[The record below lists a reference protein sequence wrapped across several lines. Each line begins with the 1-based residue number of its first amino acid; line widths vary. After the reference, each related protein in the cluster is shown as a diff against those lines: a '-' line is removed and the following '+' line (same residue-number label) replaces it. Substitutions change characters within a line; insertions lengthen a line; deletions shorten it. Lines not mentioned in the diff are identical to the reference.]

1 MLRYR
6 ATIQRCALHCV
17 RIALGASRLLTGSL
31 IIEVQNDTERKYYDN
46 LRSMHALPAGASRLL
61 AGSLIIEVQND
72 TERKYYDNLRSM
84 HELPAGASRPCGLKN
99 FSPQD
104 AVG

>member
-1 MLRYR
+1 MIQIVAVGHTIIFNYPFSIFNYYR

-17 RIALGASRLLTGSL
+17 RIAR
-31 IIEVQNDTERKYYDN
+31 R
-46 LRSMHALPAGASRLL
+46 ASRLL

-84 HELPAGASRPCGLKN
+84 HELPAGHPGC
-99 FSPQD
+99 
-104 AVG
+104 